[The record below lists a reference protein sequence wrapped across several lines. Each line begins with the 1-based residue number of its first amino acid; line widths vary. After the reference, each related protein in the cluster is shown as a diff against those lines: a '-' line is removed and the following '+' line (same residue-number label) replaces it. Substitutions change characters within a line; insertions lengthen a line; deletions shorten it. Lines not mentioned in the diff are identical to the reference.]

1 MTEIDWNNLPPTT
14 TPTDLVLTVKGFEN
28 EKGARELGHAV
39 LDAIRLFGRFMNLST
54 LDGVTVAI
62 DYDQALVDLDRG
74 LPGLRPLTRSNTAEM
89 QGVAMS
95 PAVMR
100 HSQVKTHLVFNAQMV
115 AALTADIATEADKA
129 AAIGIIAHECAHVQ
143 VTAQKEMAIPEA
155 RFGTRIEG
163 YERAVM
169 FQIAEVCWDEYAV
182 CRISA
187 PFNRQQTQYHGE
199 SMIKTVASARDR
211 ANAAI
216 KAYRTHG
223 DIDKLVGEA
232 GPALAQPIKIGAYL
246 LGGMDGEGFDWTD
259 VPDIRTAIVDA
270 GYDDLVDEL
279 HTILRDLWDSQGTWD
294 PSIAMFEPLI
304 DFVHKVFADG
314 GLIFHS
320 EHDDRCHI
328 DVPFS
333 QETTPDAVYD

>member
-1 MTEIDWNNLPPTT
+1 MTEIDWDNLPLTT
-14 TPTDLVLTVKGFEN
+14 IPTDLGLTVKGFEN
-28 EKGARELGHAV
+28 EEGARELGHAV
-39 LDAIRLFGRFMNLST
+39 LDAIMLFGRFMDLSA

-62 DYDQALVDLDRG
+62 DYDQALSDLDRG

-100 HSQVKTHLVFNAQMV
+100 DGQVKTHLVFNAQMV
-115 AALTADIATEADKA
+115 AGLTADIAAEEDKA

-143 VTAQKEMAIPEA
+143 VTAQKEAAIPEA

-169 FQIAEVCWDEYAV
+169 FQIAEVCWDEYAA

-187 PFNRQQTQYHGE
+187 LFNRQQTRYHGE
-199 SMIKTVASARDR
+199 SMIETVAIARDR

-216 KAYRTHG
+216 KAYRIHA
-223 DIDKLVGEA
+223 DIDQLVGEA

-270 GYDDLVDEL
+270 GYDDLIDEL
-279 HTILRDLWDSQGTWD
+279 HSILRELWDSQGTWD
-294 PSIAMFEPLI
+294 PNLATFEPLI
-304 DFVHKVFADG
+304 DFAHEVFADG
-314 GLIFHS
+314 GLIFHT
-320 EHDDRCHI
+320 EDDGRCHI

-333 QETTPDAVYD
+333 PETMPDAFYR